1 MLYLERFM
9 KSTAL
14 YGLGEDARLMKK
26 RADQKALTYILT
38 ASIILITVTAIAFVS
53 LPKIINAN
61 SVSQTFNTYEVEL
74 ALKKMNGYRDT
85 TASLLEDNE
94 EKPGFF
100 EIFPEPEYKTGTYLY
115 EYSGWFSSGS
125 AVTYSAWA
133 HAYDLYNRGLIHGAT
148 AGRWCTF
155 FAQMWFYDVYGFNSS
170 GNSPAGDGAQFASTV
185 YANSVYYDEDGN
197 LCHYFEYGNKPMT
210 MGIVSITNVYG
221 GSGHVL
227 CVDEVDY
234 INNTITVS
242 EGNVSGYGDCRIR
255 QTMSLDTFYYLNP
268 GHKIYVNPT
277 PELINMISED

>member
-1 MLYLERFM
+1 M

-26 RADQKALTYILT
+26 RADRKALTYIVS
-38 ASIILITVTAIAFVS
+38 ASIIVITIVAIAFVS
-53 LPKIINAN
+53 LPKIISAN
-61 SVSQTFNTYEVEL
+61 SVNETFNTYEVEMAVRKL
-74 ALKKMNGYRDT
+74 NGYRDT
-85 TASLLEDNE
+85 TVSLLEDNE

-100 EIFPEPEYKTGTYLY
+100 DIFPSPEYKTGTYLY

-125 AVTYSAWA
+125 GVTYAAWA
-133 HAYDLYNRGLIHGAT
+133 HAYDLYNRGLIHGST

-170 GNSPAGDGAQFASTV
+170 GNSATGDGAQFASSV
-185 YANSVYYDEDGN
+185 YANSAYYDEDGN
-197 LCHYFEYGNKPMT
+197 LCHYFEYGNRPMT
-210 MGIVSITNVYG
+210 MGIVSITNVYN

-227 CVDEVDY
+227 CIDEVDY

-255 QTMSLDTFYYLNP
+255 QTMSLDTFYYLHP

-277 PELINMISED
+277 PELINMISKD